1 MEFKLTKV
9 VTTLTR
15 VSKFGNSYYVLIPI
29 AKVKELRLSNRDY
42 VVMLMAEF
50 IDLILREAVKET
62 ERIVKEMERR

>member
-1 MEFKLTKV
+1 
-9 VTTLTR
+9 
-15 VSKFGNSYYVLIPI
+15 VLIPI